1 MPVKGRLLLL
11 SLASFCTCALAAL
24 PHFPADAVWQRDISK
39 APLAEDSEEM
49 IRSLEELGGW
59 GSGDDFQIDFA
70 ITVLHADPGSP
81 TKPLVASEE
90 GYYEGEC
97 EDPGFAFP
105 LPEGGAIEESDGY
118 VCEGGDCHLLVWQGN
133 RLFESY
139 HTSLTERGLESMC
152 AVIWELDRVY
162 GEAGRGEHCTSADAA
177 GFPIAPL
184 LLEADE
190 VAAAS
195 ANDGDLGHAIRFIL
209 PNSRMAA
216 GVYVRPASHA
226 GSPSGPS
233 STVPYGA
240 RLRLRPDFPMTGY
253 NDAERAILRTMQRY
267 GIVLADGG
275 NIALTA
281 ASDRFSK
288 VKWEDLGI
296 DAHSFV
302 RSGGVPVKVS
312 DFDVLDT
319 GPRIPKNGDCRRV
332 SN

>member
-1 MPVKGRLLLL
+1 MRVRFFPLLLV
-11 SLASFCTCALAAL
+11 LACFSAAAAL
-24 PHFPADAVWQRDISK
+24 PHFPPDAVWQRDISK
-39 APLAEDSEEM
+39 APLADHSQQM
-49 IRSLEELGGW
+49 IRKLEELGGW
-59 GSGDDFQIDFA
+59 GSGNDFQIDFA
-70 ITVLHADPGSP
+70 ITVLHAGTEAP
-81 TKPLVASEE
+81 TRPVVTSED

-97 EDPGFAFP
+97 DDPGFAFP
-105 LPEGGAIEESDGY
+105 LPEGGAIEESEGY

-133 RLFESY
+133 RLYESY
-139 HTSLTERGLESMC
+139 YTTVSNRGVESMC
-152 AVIWELDRVY
+152 AVVWNLDKVY
-162 GEAGRGEHCTSADAA
+162 GASGRGEHCTSADAA

-190 VAAAS
+190 VAMAAAGS
-195 ANDGDLGHAIRFIL
+195 GDLGHAIRFIL
-209 PNSRMAA
+209 PNARMAA

-226 GSPSGPS
+226 GSPSGPP

-240 RLRLRPDFPMTGY
+240 KLRLRADFPMTGY

-288 VKWEDLGI
+288 TKWEDLGI

-302 RSGGVPVKVS
+302 RGGGVPVKVT
-312 DFDVLDT
+312 DFDVIDT
-319 GPRIPKNGDCRRV
+319 GPRISRGGDCSRT
-332 SN
+332 N